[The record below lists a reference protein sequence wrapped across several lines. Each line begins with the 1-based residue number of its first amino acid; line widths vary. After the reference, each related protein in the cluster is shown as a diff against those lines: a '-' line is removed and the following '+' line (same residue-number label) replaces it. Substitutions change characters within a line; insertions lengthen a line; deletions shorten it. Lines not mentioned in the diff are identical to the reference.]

1 MQSAYNISRLQSL
14 TSGDAVLLS
23 ILLADFFGALAGALV
38 HLTLVW
44 WVLNQG
50 VSGPVVSLLVL
61 CIFLPLNIGVLLTGV
76 AVARFG
82 SRRLLIASKL
92 IATCGAVACFVLL
105 VGQSMTLPILGI
117 IAVVTYGAMAPSIAA
132 DISRVPAI
140 TKLAGRKLESFHSAN
155 GIVMVTGQM
164 LGLLAAGYLWGVSG
178 PATAVGIGVVLVLS
192 STAVTWWGFPR
203 DRLRPTEANETVLNQ
218 IKTLSKSVF
227 NTLDPSKIDLPLIFV
242 TAGIIATAQGC
253 IEVAYPIA
261 VAAADL
267 PATALS
273 LAYILAVITGVL
285 AMIIAGMVYS
295 RMHLSTALLGI
306 AILLFAVLSLSI
318 YVSGIAGFAIAVGA
332 TSAAGSAAGTFT
344 VTALQERMPV
354 SLQAQAIGLWEFLV
368 LSVGSIIIVVMGFTT
383 SWSLILLALIAAGC
397 MFGTLWQRRRAH
409 RSALPGDT

>member
-1 MQSAYNISRLQSL
+1 MTQSARRMLG
-14 TSGDAVLLS
+14 TGDA
-23 ILLADFFGALAGALV
+23 ILLTILSADFFGALAGSLV

-82 SRRLLIASKL
+82 ARRLLIASKL
-92 IATCGAVACFVLL
+92 VATCGAVACFLL
-105 VGQSMTLPILGI
+105 LLSQSMTLPILGC
-117 IAVVTYGAMAPSIAA
+117 IAVITYGAMAPSVAA
-132 DISRVPAI
+132 DISRVPAL
-140 TKLAGRKLESFHSAN
+140 TKLASRKLESFHSAN

-164 LGLLAAGYLWGVSG
+164 LGLLGAGYLWGMTG
-178 PATAVGIGVVLVLS
+178 PATAVGIGVILVMI

-203 DRLRPTEANETVLNQ
+203 DRLRPSDANDSVLGQ
-218 IKTLSKSVF
+218 INTLSKSVF
-227 NTLDPSKIDLPLIFV
+227 SSLDPSKIDLPLIFV
-242 TAGIIATAQGC
+242 TAAIIATAQGC

-261 VAAADL
+261 VAAAGL

-273 LAYILAVITGVL
+273 LGYILAVITGVA
-285 AMIIAGMVYS
+285 AMILAGMAYS

-306 AILLFAVLSLSI
+306 AILLFAMLS
-318 YVSGIAGFAIAVGA
+318 VSVYADGISGFAIAVGA
-332 TSAAGSAAGTFT
+332 TSAAASAAGTFT

-368 LSVGSIIIVVMGFTT
+368 LSSGSIIIIAMGFTT
-383 SWSLILLALIAAGC
+383 SWSLILLLLIAAC
-397 MFGTLWQRRRAH
+397 SVLGTVWQRRRADNVT
-409 RSALPGDT
+409 RLGDI